1 MHRKQIGAAEWV
13 WFAVKL
19 WTRFS
24 PQEVYELL
32 RLSRIMKLK
41 SGATNVFL
49 FVITVAFR
57 GILLISSNLERDK
70 GDL

>member
-1 MHRKQIGAAEWV
+1 M
-13 WFAVKL
+13 KL